1 MTIAKD
7 YRTIY
12 RNQIKKQIRLNQ
24 EHLQSLTHL
33 GSQIN
38 FEVDPPK
45 LPDPDPAR
53 KVFFF
58 DIDNT
63 LYRKST
69 KVQLLMQQSLSNFF
83 KYELGFD
90 DDEAER
96 LIESYY
102 QEYGLSVKGLI
113 KNKQIDDVLQYNTFI
128 DDSLPLQ
135 DYLKPDW
142 KLRELLINLKK
153 KKLGKFDKLWLFT
166 NSYKNH
172 AIRCVKILGI
182 ADLFDGITYCHYD
195 RPIEEEFICKL
206 DPKFFET
213 AKLQSGL
220 SSFANAWFIDD
231 NESNV
236 RSALSMGMGHVIHLI
251 EDYQYESENI
261 VTKDH
266 KNKQQFSILKDILEI
281 PLIMD
286 VEVYRP
292 SSIAIKE
299 MEELE
304 EEGEAVNWSN
314 QQINVQS
321 S

>member
-1 MTIAKD
+1 MTCSKD
-7 YRTIY
+7 YRALY
-12 RNQIKKQIRLNQ
+12 RDEIKKQIRLNQ
-24 EHLQSLTHL
+24 EHLQSLKHPGTQL
-33 GSQIN
+33 N
-38 FEVDPPK
+38 FEVDPSE
-45 LPDPDPAR
+45 LPDPDQAR

-69 KVQLLMQQSLSNFF
+69 KVQLLMQRSLSNFF
-83 KYELGFD
+83 KYELGFEE
-90 DDEAER
+90 DEAER

-102 QEYGLSVKGLI
+102 EEYGLSVKGLI
-113 KNKQIDDVLQYNTFI
+113 ENKQIDDVLQYNTFI

-153 KKLGKFDKLWLFT
+153 KRFGKFDKLWLCT

-195 RPIEEEFICKL
+195 RPIDEEFICKP
-206 DPKFFET
+206 DPRFFET

-220 SSFANAWFIDD
+220 ATFANAWFIDD

-236 RSALSMGMGHVIHLI
+236 EAALTVGMGHVIHLI
-251 EDYQYESENI
+251 EDYQYDSENI

-266 KNKQQFSILKDILEI
+266 SNKQQFSILKDILEI
-281 PLIMD
+281 PLVMRRNTF
-286 VEVYRP
+286 YP
-292 SSIAIKE
+292 SSFAIKE
-299 MEELE
+299 REDAE
-304 EEGEAVNWSN
+304 EESEAVNWSKH
-314 QQINVQS
+314 QINVQS

>member
-1 MTIAKD
+1 MTFAKD
-7 YRTIY
+7 YRALY
-12 RNQIKKQIRLNQ
+12 RDEIKKQIRLNQ
-24 EHLQSLTHL
+24 EHLKSLNHL
-33 GSQIN
+33 GTQVN
-38 FEVDPPK
+38 FEVDSSK
-45 LPDPDPAR
+45 LPEPNEHR

-90 DDEAER
+90 EDEAER

-102 QEYGLSVKGLI
+102 EEYGLSVKGLI

-153 KKLGKFDKLWLFT
+153 KKFGKFDKLWLFT

-172 AIRCVKILGI
+172 AIRCIKILGI
-182 ADLFDGITYCHYD
+182 ADLFDGLTYCHYD
-195 RPIEEEFICKL
+195 RPVDEEFICKP
-206 DPKFFET
+206 DPRFFET

-220 SSFANAWFIDD
+220 TTFANAWFIDD

-236 RSALSMGMGHVIHLI
+236 ESALTVGMGHVIHLI
-251 EDYQYESENI
+251 EDYQYDSENI
-261 VTKDH
+261 ITRDH
-266 KNKQQFSILKDILEI
+266 ANKQQFSILKDILEI
-281 PLIMD
+281 PLVM
-286 VEVYRP
+286 RRGTFHP

-299 MEELE
+299 KEDVE
-304 EEGEAVNWSN
+304 EEGEAVNWSK